1 MKKDNF
7 RLNYTVDNIDPN
19 KTVEAPISTED
30 LYNIGGL
37 LDHPIDYTIGPDDIT
52 GSDIIEPEE
61 PIIDETSISEDE
73 LIDNPQEEKIVEE
86 AIEQP
91 TKENIE
97 SIDETVDNPEEQKS
111 AEKLQNTLGVK
122 KKEEATSAA
131 TEKVGSNLWDTVIK
145 GV

>member
-1 MKKDNF
+1 MNKKDF
-7 RLNYTVDNIDPN
+7 RLNYIIDDIDPN
-19 KTVEAPISTED
+19 KTVEAPVSTED

-37 LDHPIDYTIGPDDIT
+37 LEHPIDYTIEPDDIT
-52 GSDIIEPEE
+52 GSDIVEPEE
-61 PIIDETSISEDE
+61 PVIDETSISEDE

-91 TKENIE
+91 TEENIE
-97 SIDETVDNPEEQKS
+97 AIDKTVDNPEEQKS
-111 AEKLQNTLGVK
+111 AENIQSKLGEK
-122 KKEEATSAA
+122 IADAA

>member
-7 RLNYTVDNIDPN
+7 RLNYTIDNIDPN
-19 KTVEAPISTED
+19 KTVEAPVSTDD

-37 LDHPIDYTIGPDDIT
+37 LEHPIDYTIDPDDIT

-73 LIDNPQEEKIVEE
+73 LIDNPQEEKIVEK

-91 TKENIE
+91 TEDNIE
-97 SIDETVDNPEEQKS
+97 AIDETVDNPEEQKY
-111 AEKLQNTLGVK
+111 AEELKNTLGEK
-122 KKEEATSAA
+122 IADAATNAA

>member
-19 KTVEAPISTED
+19 KTVEAPVSTED

-37 LDHPIDYTIGPDDIT
+37 LEHPIDYTIEPDDIT
-52 GSDIIEPEE
+52 GSDIVEPEE
-61 PIIDETSISEDE
+61 PVIDETSVSEEE
-73 LIDNPQEEKIVEE
+73 LVDNPQEEKIVEE
-86 AIEQP
+86 AIEKP
-91 TKENIE
+91 TEENIE
-97 SIDETVDNPEEQKS
+97 AIGKTVDNPEEQKS
-111 AEKLQNTLGVK
+111 ADELQNKLSDK
-122 KKEEATSAA
+122 IADAA

>member
-19 KTVEAPISTED
+19 KTVEAPVSTED

-37 LDHPIDYTIGPDDIT
+37 LEHPIDYTIEPDDIT
-52 GSDIIEPEE
+52 GSDIVEPEE
-61 PIIDETSISEDE
+61 PVIDETSISEDE
-73 LIDNPQEEKIVEE
+73 LIDNPQEEKIVKE
-86 AIEQP
+86 AIEKP
-91 TKENIE
+91 TEENIE
-97 SIDETVDNPEEQKS
+97 AIGNTVDNPEEQKS
-111 AEKLQNTLGVK
+111 AEELQNKLGDK
-122 KKEEATSAA
+122 IADAA